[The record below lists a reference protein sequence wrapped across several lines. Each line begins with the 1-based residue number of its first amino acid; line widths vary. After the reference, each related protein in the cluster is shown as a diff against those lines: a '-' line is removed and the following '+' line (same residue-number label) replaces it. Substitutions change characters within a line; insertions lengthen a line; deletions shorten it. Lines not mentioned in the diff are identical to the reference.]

1 MTQRSVQHASFTIER
16 TYNASTNRV
25 WRAWSDQAE
34 KALWFNGPPEWGPD
48 AFELDFRVGGR
59 EISRGGPPGGPV
71 FTYDATYR
79 DIVPGE
85 RFIYAYDMF
94 SDDVR
99 ISVSL
104 GTVEL
109 TPSGAGTRLT
119 YTDHG
124 VYLDGLDTPKER
136 EHGTGELFD
145 ALARVLA
152 EERVAT

>member
-1 MTQRSVQHASFTIER
+1 MPSVKHATFTIEK
-16 TYNASTNRV
+16 TYDAPPSKV
-25 WRAWSDQAE
+25 WRAWSDRDE
-34 KALWFNGPPEWGPD
+34 KAAWFSGPEEWGPD
-48 AFELDFRVGGR
+48 EFELDFRVGGR

-94 SDDVR
+94 SDETR

-109 TPSGAGTRLT
+109 APAGDGTRLT

-124 VYLDGLDTPKER
+124 AYLDGLDTPEER
-136 EHGTGELFD
+136 EHGTNELLD
-145 ALARVLA
+145 ALGRVLA
-152 EERVAT
+152 GQPMTA